1 MATNPRAHHDPDSP
15 GRDPRG
21 GLTRREILGGLAA
34 VTAVAGGVG
43 ALPLRASGSPRIA
56 VVGAGAF
63 GGWTALHL
71 LRKGADVT
79 LFDAWGP
86 GNPRSSS
93 GGEGRAIRAIYG
105 PDRIY
110 TEWVARAFEL
120 WAELERGADAH
131 LYEETGALWM
141 MENDDGYVRSALPI
155 LEELGFPVE
164 SPPVAEAARR
174 WPQIDFEGVG
184 NVWLERRAGVL
195 FARDA
200 CRVVA
205 ERFAAEGGTVRLG
218 RVTPGP
224 VAGGVLTGASLG
236 DGTPLHFDAWV
247 FALGPWLGRIFPE
260 VVGDGV
266 RPSRQEV
273 HYFGPPAGSALYRPP
288 SLPIWVDFATR
299 SSGGERVVYGFPDVH
314 GRGFK
319 MADDTRG
326 ETVDP
331 DTLDR
336 RPSAEALAASRDFL
350 ARRFPGL
357 AEAPLVEAR
366 VCQYE
371 NSPDG
376 DLILDR
382 HPEAENVWLAG
393 GGSGHGFKLSPAV
406 GEHVAGLVLAG
417 SPGLE
422 RFGLARLGS
431 EASGRTQF
439 DADAGS

>member
-1 MATNPRAHHDPDSP
+1 M
-15 GRDPRG
+15 
-21 GLTRREILGGLAA
+21 
-34 VTAVAGGVG
+34 
-43 ALPLRASGSPRIA
+43 
-56 VVGAGAF
+56 
-63 GGWTALHL
+63 
-71 LRKGADVT
+71 
-79 LFDAWGP
+79 
-86 GNPRSSS
+86 
-93 GGEGRAIRAIYG
+93 
-105 PDRIY
+105 
-110 TEWVARAFEL
+110 
-120 WAELERGADAH
+120 
-131 LYEETGALWM
+131 
-141 MENDDGYVRSALPI
+141 
-155 LEELGFPVE
+155 
-164 SPPVAEAARR
+164 
-174 WPQIDFEGVG
+174 
-184 NVWLERRAGVL
+184 
-195 FARDA
+195 
-200 CRVVA
+200 
-205 ERFAAEGGTVRLG
+205 
-218 RVTPGP
+218 
-224 VAGGVLTGASLG
+224 
-236 DGTPLHFDAWV
+236 HFDAWV

-393 GGSGHGFKLSPAV
+393 GGSGHRLQA
-406 GEHVAGLVLAG
+406 VAGRGRARG
-417 SPGLE
+417 RP
-422 RFGLARLGS
+422 RPRGLARPRAVRAGPSGLRGLRAHPVRRRRRLVIGDPGQS
-431 EASGRTQF
+431 AHSVRPLSVASMGMRHRIQ
-439 DADAGS
+439 

>member
-141 MENDDGYVRSALPI
+141 MENDDRLRAL
-155 LEELGFPVE
+155 G
-164 SPPVAEAARR
+164 AAD
-174 WPQIDFEGVG
+174 PGG
-184 NVWLERRAGVL
+184 AGL
-195 FARDA
+195 P
-200 CRVVA
+200 
-205 ERFAAEGGTVRLG
+205 GGE
-218 RVTPGP
+218 P
-224 VAGGVLTGASLG
+224 AGGRG
-236 DGTPLHFDAWV
+236 
-247 FALGPWLGRIFPE
+247 GPAMAPNRL
-260 VVGDGV
+260 
-266 RPSRQEV
+266 
-273 HYFGPPAGSALYRPP
+273 
-288 SLPIWVDFATR
+288 
-299 SSGGERVVYGFPDVH
+299 
-314 GRGFK
+314 RGC
-319 MADDTRG
+319 R
-326 ETVDP
+326 
-331 DTLDR
+331 
-336 RPSAEALAASRDFL
+336 
-350 ARRFPGL
+350 
-357 AEAPLVEAR
+357 
-366 VCQYE
+366 
-371 NSPDG
+371 
-376 DLILDR
+376 
-382 HPEAENVWLAG
+382 
-393 GGSGHGFKLSPAV
+393 
-406 GEHVAGLVLAG
+406 
-417 SPGLE
+417 
-422 RFGLARLGS
+422 
-431 EASGRTQF
+431 
-439 DADAGS
+439 